1 MPRLQDGLF
10 VKILVEDMPWDVYDD
25 HSGRRF
31 FHNRDTGE
39 LTWKPPRKEKPAS
52 PPQKSP
58 VPANDR
64 ERSQVCLNSTFFP
77 HYFIRRTKTSFFN
90 FFTALLPDSK
100 FLRNFVH
107 IHVKLSTFGECF
119 QISEAES
126 IIYIVW
132 RRCVCIYMYRE
143 SFSSRFY
150 IHSEKVLQP

>member
-1 MPRLQDGLF
+1 
-10 VKILVEDMPWDVYDD
+10 MPWDVYDD

-77 HYFIRRTKTSFFN
+77 RYFIRRTKTSFFN
-90 FFTALLPDSK
+90 FFTALLLDSK

-119 QISEAES
+119 QINEAES

-132 RRCVCIYMYRE
+132 R
-143 SFSSRFY
+143 
-150 IHSEKVLQP
+150 